1 MGRIVALD
9 VGQKRT
15 GIAVTDPMQ
24 VIATGLCTQPT
35 HEVVHFLKEYL
46 AANEVELL
54 VVGEPQTVHGEPSE
68 SMQFIMPLLKHIE
81 RTFPELSIQMHDE
94 RFTSRMA
101 QRAILESGAKKKQR
115 QDKGLVDKVS
125 ATIIL
130 QSFLEMR
137 DWNNTRP

>member
-54 VVGEPQTVHGEPSE
+54 VLGEPQTVHGEPSE

-81 RTFPELSIQMHDE
+81 RTFPELPIQMHDE

>member
-35 HEVVHFLKEYL
+35 HEVVNFLKEYL
-46 AANEVELL
+46 STNEVELL
-54 VVGEPQTVHGEPSE
+54 VVGEPKTVHGVPSE
-68 SMQFIMPLLKHIE
+68 SMQFISPLLKHIE

-137 DWNNTRP
+137 DWNNTHP

>member
-35 HEVVHFLKEYL
+35 HEVVLFLKEYFSTH
-46 AANEVELL
+46 EVELL
-54 VVGEPQTVHGEPSE
+54 VIGEPRTVHGAPSE
-68 SMQFIMPLLKHIE
+68 SMQFITPLLKHIS
-81 RTFPELSIQMHDE
+81 RTFPELPIEMHDE

-101 QRAILESGAKKKQR
+101 QSSILASGVKKKQR

-125 ATIIL
+125 AVLIL
-130 QSFLEMR
+130 QSYLEMR
-137 DWNNTRP
+137 AWNNGRS

>member
-35 HEVVHFLKEYL
+35 HEVVHFLKEYF
-46 AANEVELL
+46 AAHEVELL

-68 SMQFIMPLLKHIE
+68 SMQFITPLLKHIE
-81 RTFPELSIQMHDE
+81 RTFPELPIQMHDE

-137 DWNNTRP
+137 DWNNTRS

>member
-35 HEVVHFLKEYL
+35 HEVVLFLKEYFCTH
-46 AANEVELL
+46 EVELL
-54 VVGEPQTVHGEPSE
+54 VVGEPRTVHGAPSE
-68 SMQFIMPLLKHIE
+68 SMQFITPLLKHIS
-81 RTFPELSIQMHDE
+81 RTFPELPIEMHDE

-101 QRAILESGAKKKQR
+101 QSSILESGVKKKQR

-125 ATIIL
+125 AVLIL
-130 QSFLEMR
+130 QSYLEMR
-137 DWNNTRP
+137 AWNNGRS

>member
-35 HEVVHFLKEYL
+35 HEVVNFLKEYL
-46 AANEVELL
+46 ATNEVELL
-54 VVGEPQTVHGEPSE
+54 VVGEPKTVHGGPSE
-68 SMQFIMPLLKHIE
+68 SMQFITPLLKHIE
-81 RTFPELSIQMHDE
+81 RTFPELPIQMHDE

-137 DWNNTRP
+137 DWNNTHP